1 MEILVFIGGEAGH
14 LSFPIPLGL
23 QFTSRLWDGAA
34 CCFQI
39 ARIFIYFAA
48 LYKWNIQCAAT
59 SDVCHDYSAAL
70 CVVCQLH
77 FVVTFTYMSILLTFC
92 SIVMEYQFDYST
104 SFCLVCYFIIV
115 QDVFV
120 RFSPFRHV
128 DLTGKFGNCT
138 GEI

>member
-1 MEILVFIGGEAGH
+1 MPTVEINI
-14 LSFPIPLGL
+14 
-23 QFTSRLWDGAA
+23 LWDCAA

-48 LYKWNIQCAAT
+48 LYKWNIQFAAT
-59 SDVCHDYSAAL
+59 SDVCDDYSAAL

-104 SFCLVCYFIIV
+104 ALCLACYFVIV
-115 QDVFV
+115 QHVFV
-120 RFSPFRHV
+120 RFSLFRYV
-128 DLTGKFGNCT
+128 NING
-138 GEI
+138 

>member
-1 MEILVFIGGEAGH
+1 MPTVEINI
-14 LSFPIPLGL
+14 
-23 QFTSRLWDGAA
+23 LWDGAA

-77 FVVTFTYMSILLTFC
+77 FVVTFTLYMSILLTVLQYC
-92 SIVMEYQFDYST
+92 YGISI
-104 SFCLVCYFIIV
+104 
-115 QDVFV
+115 
-120 RFSPFRHV
+120 
-128 DLTGKFGNCT
+128 
-138 GEI
+138 

>member
-1 MEILVFIGGEAGH
+1 MPTVEINI
-14 LSFPIPLGL
+14 
-23 QFTSRLWDGAA
+23 LWDGAA

-48 LYKWNIQCAAT
+48 LHKWNILCAAT

-77 FVVTFTYMSILLTFC
+77 FVVTFTYMSILLT
-92 SIVMEYQFDYST
+92 
-104 SFCLVCYFIIV
+104 CYFIIV
-115 QDVFV
+115 QYVFV

-128 DLTGKFGNCT
+128 DLTGKFTNCK
-138 GEI
+138 GEISKI